1 MRSAGKTA
9 VTCAAAWVLLVLFLL
24 GVVTLFRLSGVPA
37 TTTDSDSA
45 DADATAFVAEC
56 AERGPV
62 SLKGAGFYWE
72 CTAEVQV
79 NPERQARL
87 IEFGPDELTPGDRE
101 RPIFVKY
108 ANGDWQR
115 NTAHP
120 YVFLRVVGPIAVG
133 GLAFLIYAIGIR
145 SIAGW
150 FVPSFTR
157 SKKPAHPTVVSRE
170 LPLDLAFPVP
180 DGGDPKGVFAAFT
193 FLTVLGT
200 GLLVMAGTMIV
211 AVFRLMPDNWAAY
224 LVALPFG
231 LLGGSVLVAIPS
243 ARRRMKVAQGA
254 SVIPARLTVR
264 GFQQTARDGS
274 PKQLHWSKIKKFVFE
289 ERPGDLVE
297 VHLSV
302 FNDDVVADLAEPFR
316 ARSRHG
322 YLLSPYVPLHE
333 AEHLSTVVENFKP
346 GLTSWPTREITR
358 GGLGLIGPVK
368 STVVRLRRKA
378 GATVHVD
385 TRVSSSRPSVLRV
398 LLMLT
403 TCALVIW
410 SLSIGASGGTSVNLF
425 VISAL
430 MVVYLAVSLYRGRR
444 GTFVVRQNSLVWRE
458 TGKNEV
464 LVDLASIN
472 GIVVKPVTSGNGRWY
487 YSLHVKPR
495 EGDEYQLVDKVG
507 RAAAKRVLRAAER
520 AVVLQG

>member
-1 MRSAGKTA
+1 M
-9 VTCAAAWVLLVLFLL
+9 LLVLFVL

-37 TTTDSDSA
+37 TTTGSDSVG
-45 DADATAFVAEC
+45 ADATAFVAEC

-72 CTAEVQV
+72 CTAQVQV
-79 NPERQARL
+79 SPERQARL
-87 IEFGPDELTPGDRE
+87 IEFGPDELTSGDRE

-120 YVFLRVVGPIAVG
+120 YVFLRVVGPIAIG
-133 GLAFLIYAIGIR
+133 GLLFLVYAIGIR
-145 SIAGW
+145 SIADW

-157 SKKPAHPTVVSRE
+157 SKKPTHPKAVSRE
-170 LPLDLAFPVP
+170 LPLELSLPVP

-211 AVFRLMPDNWAAY
+211 AVFRLMPENWAAY
-224 LVALPFG
+224 LVASPFG

-254 SVIPARLTVR
+254 AVIPARLTAR

-274 PKQLHWSKIKKFVFE
+274 PRQLPWSKIEKFVFE

-302 FNDDVVADLAEPFR
+302 INDDVVADLAEPFR

-346 GLTSWPTREITR
+346 GLTSWPTREIAR
-358 GGLGLIGPVK
+358 GGLGLIGPAK
-368 STVVRLRRKA
+368 SRVVRLRRKA
-378 GATVHVD
+378 GTTVHVD
-385 TRVSSSRPSVLRV
+385 TRVSSSRPSVFRI

-425 VISAL
+425 IISAL

-444 GTFVVRQNSLVWRE
+444 GTFMVRRNSLVWRE
-458 TGKNEV
+458 IGKNEV
-464 LVDLASIN
+464 LVDLASID
-472 GIVVKPVTSGNGRWY
+472 GIVVKPVTPGNGRWY
-487 YSLHVKPR
+487 YSLHVIPR
-495 EGDEYQLVDKVG
+495 DGDEYQLVDKVG
-507 RAAAKRVLRAAER
+507 RAAGKRVLRAAER
-520 AVVLQG
+520 AVVLGG